1 MSNKVWI
8 VLLSFCIGINLAVCI
23 KQFTLSALI
32 GLVCCSFALMLK
44 WNEQLKKIGIDIFLK
59 KCYNIYVR

>member
-44 WNEQLKKIGIDIFLK
+44 WNEQLKKSALTF
-59 KCYNIYVR
+59 Y

>member
-8 VLLSFCIGINLAVCI
+8 ALLSLCVGINLAICI

-44 WNEQLKKIGIDIFLK
+44 WNEQLKKSALTFS
-59 KCYNIYVR
+59 